1 MDGLMEML
9 AAKINLSKEYE
20 QDPDRFVSILK
31 KKYIYV
37 VNEGYDN
44 IPDIIEK

>member
-1 MDGLMEML
+1 MEGLMEML
-9 AAKINLSKEYE
+9 SAKINLSKEYAE
-20 QDPDRFVSILK
+20 DPERFTSILK

-44 IPDIIEK
+44 IPDLIEK